1 MAGASSPLTEW
12 PLFFFRR
19 THNIRTFT
27 FFTDEMRERGRCGV
41 ALGVGRKELVMVGVL
56 LTGTLLAV
64 LNLTML
70 SPALPAIMSDL
81 GVDATTAQWL
91 TSVYALVE
99 AVVIPLSAYLVGR
112 FTTRQLFITALSVFT
127 AGSLAA
133 AVAPNFWVLLLGR
146 IMQAACTGAV
156 MPMVFTVILLV
167 FPREKRGTAM
177 GVIGLIIGF
186 APAVGPSLSG
196 LLVDSVGWRALF
208 AIVTALGVVV
218 VVLAACL
225 LRNYGNF
232 ARTSFDKLSVALST
246 VGLVCLLYG
255 LSTFASTTN
264 MALTL
269 GLIAVGIVLVA
280 FYVRRQLKLP
290 EPMLN
295 VRILKTRPYATAAC
309 VVIIVQAALLGTEVI
324 TPLYIQGTLGFTA
337 TMSGL
342 AMLPGAVIGA
352 FTGLVSGRLFDRFGV
367 RKVAV
372 PGVLVAVLGASGLA
386 RLGID
391 ANFIT
396 VVLTYTTLVIGLQFT
411 MTPLNT
417 WGVNSLDNR
426 VIQHAQGLSNT
437 MNQVAG
443 SFGTAVL
450 VSVSALAPLVAPDAP
465 AAEQAY
471 LGEHMAYCTTF
482 GLMCV
487 AALVI
492 IFLVRNRP
500 AAAGVMAATPT
511 ERGEEPVDYAA
522 GISGVTVD
530 GTTGESWDSARTYTA
545 AEVMNREPVCAADTA
560 TMAEVIRLMDAN
572 QTSGLPVVSASGDL
586 VGFVSDGDVA
596 SYLGKTEIA
605 LVDSTLLNGYRYIDD
620 EDAATRLRELMGLSV
635 MAVATRRVISV
646 EASTPV
652 DEVCALFA
660 AKRIKKVPVVQ
671 NGKLVGAL
679 SRRNIMRSLVEAID
693 LLEK

>member
-1 MAGASSPLTEW
+1 M
-12 PLFFFRR
+12 
-19 THNIRTFT
+19 
-27 FFTDEMRERGRCGV
+27 GV
-41 ALGVGRKELVMVGVL
+41 SRKDMVMVAVL

-70 SPALPAIMSDL
+70 SPALPSIMEDL
-81 GVDATTAQWL
+81 QVSATTAQWL

-112 FTTRQLFITALSVFT
+112 FTTRQLYISALSVFT

-133 AVAPNFWVLLLGR
+133 ALAPNFWVLLLGR

-208 AIVTALGVVV
+208 AIVTTLGVVV
-218 VVLAACL
+218 VVLSACL
-225 LRNYGNF
+225 LRNYGDF
-232 ARTSFDKLSVALST
+232 ARTTFDKLSVALST

-255 LSTFASTTN
+255 LSTFASTEN
-264 MALTL
+264 MAMALA
-269 GLIAVGIVLVA
+269 LIAVGIVFVVL
-280 FYVRRQLKLP
+280 YVRRQLKLP
-290 EPMLN
+290 QPMLN
-295 VRILKTRPYATAAC
+295 VRILKTRQYATAAC
-309 VVIIVQAALLGTEVI
+309 VIIIVQASLLGTEVI

-352 FTGLVSGRLFDRFGV
+352 FTGLISGRLFDRFGV

-386 RLGID
+386 SLGID
-391 ANFIT
+391 ATFIKVMLT
-396 VVLTYTTLVIGLQFT
+396 VTTLIIGLQFT

-426 VIQHAQGLSNT
+426 VIQHAQALSNT

-443 SFGTAVL
+443 SFGTALL
-450 VSVSALAPLVAPDAP
+450 VSVAALAPMVAPEASAFD
-465 AAEQAY
+465 QSY

-492 IFLVRNRP
+492 IFLVRDRKRG
-500 AAAGVMAATPT
+500 AAVTAVQ
-511 ERGEEPVDYAA
+511 RGEEATDYAA

-530 GTTGESWDSARTYTA
+530 GTTDEPLGGERVYVASD
-545 AEVMNREPVCAADTA
+545 VMNREPVCARDTD
-560 TMAEVIRLMDAN
+560 TMGSVIRLMAAD
-572 QTSGLPVVSASGDL
+572 QTSGVPVVNEAGEL
-586 VGFVSDGDVA
+586 VGFVTDGDVA
-596 SYLGKTEIA
+596 AYLGNAEISLA
-605 LVDSTLLNGYRYIDD
+605 DATLNIYRYVDD
-620 EDAATRLRELMGLSV
+620 EAEMDRLKDLVKLNV
-635 MAVATRRVISV
+635 MNVATKRVVSV
-646 EASTPV
+646 EWDTPV
-652 DEVCALFA
+652 DVVCQLFA
-660 AKRIKKVPVVQ
+660 AKRIKKVPVVRD
-671 NGKLVGAL
+671 GKLVGAL
-679 SRRNIMRSLVEAID
+679 SRRNIMSSLAEAIE

>member
-1 MAGASSPLTEW
+1 M
-12 PLFFFRR
+12 
-19 THNIRTFT
+19 
-27 FFTDEMRERGRCGV
+27 

-70 SPALPAIMSDL
+70 SPALPAIMAAL
-81 GVDATTAQWL
+81 EVDATTAQWL

-133 AVAPNFWVLLLGR
+133 ALAPNFWVLLLGR

-218 VVLAACL
+218 VLLAVRL
-225 LRNYGNF
+225 LRNYGDF
-232 ARTSFDKLSVALST
+232 ARTTFDKLSVALST

-280 FYVRRQLKLP
+280 LYVRRQLKLP

-295 VRILKTRPYATAAC
+295 VRILKARPYATAAC
-309 VVIIVQAALLGTEVI
+309 VIIIVQASLLGCEVI

-372 PGVLVAVLGASGLA
+372 PGVIVAVLGASGLA

-391 ANFIT
+391 ASFIT

-450 VSVSALAPLVAPDAP
+450 VSVSALAPLVAPDLP

-492 IFLVRNRP
+492 IFLVRNRST
-500 AAAGVMAATPT
+500 AAATPA
-511 ERGEEPVDYAA
+511 ERGEEPVDFAA
-522 GISGVTVD
+522 GISGVAVD
-530 GTTGESWDSARTYTA
+530 GTADEVLDGAPGRDRVYLASD
-545 AEVMNREPVCAADTA
+545 VMNREPACARETDTMGA
-560 TMAEVIRLMDAN
+560 VVRLMADN
-572 QTSGLPVVSASGDL
+572 QTSGVPVVNEAGDL
-586 VGFVSDGDVA
+586 VGFVTDGDVA
-596 SYLGKTEIA
+596 AYLGRTEISLA
-605 LVDSTLLNGYRYIDD
+605 DATLNIYRYVD
-620 EDAATRLRELMGLSV
+620 DAAEMDRLKELIGLNV
-635 MAVATRRVISV
+635 MNVATKRVVSV
-646 EASTPV
+646 EWDTPV
-652 DEVCALFA
+652 DEVCQLFA
-660 AKRIKKVPVVQ
+660 SRRIKKVPVVRD
-671 NGKLVGAL
+671 GKLVGAL
-679 SRRNIMRSLVEAID
+679 SRRNIMTSLAEAIE

>member
-1 MAGASSPLTEW
+1 M
-12 PLFFFRR
+12 
-19 THNIRTFT
+19 
-27 FFTDEMRERGRCGV
+27 

-70 SPALPAIMSDL
+70 SPALPAIMADL
-81 GVDATTAQWL
+81 HVDATTAQWL

-99 AVVIPLSAYLVGR
+99 AVIIPLSAYLVGR
-112 FTTRQLFITALSVFT
+112 FTTRQLFISALSVFT

-133 AVAPNFWVLLLGR
+133 ALAPNFWVLLLGR
-146 IMQAACTGAV
+146 ILQAACTGAV

-208 AIVTALGVVV
+208 AIVTVLGVVV
-218 VVLAACL
+218 VGLSARL
-225 LRNYGNF
+225 LRNYGDF
-232 ARTSFDKLSVALST
+232 ARTTFDKLSVALST

-255 LSTFASTTN
+255 LSTFASTDN

-269 GLIAVGIVLVA
+269 GLIVVGIVLVA
-280 FYVRRQLKLP
+280 LYARRQLKLP

-309 VVIIVQAALLGTEVI
+309 VIIIVQAALLGCEVI
-324 TPLYIQGTLGFTA
+324 TPLYIQGTLGFSA
-337 TMSGL
+337 TMSGV

-396 VVLTYTTLVIGLQFT
+396 VVLTYTTLVVGLQFT

-426 VIQHAQGLSNT
+426 MIQHAQGLSNT

-450 VSVSALAPLVAPDAP
+450 VSVSALAPWVAPEAS
-465 AAEQAY
+465 AFEQAY
-471 LGEHMAYCTTF
+471 IGEHMAYTTTF
-482 GLMCV
+482 ALMVV

-492 IFLVRNRP
+492 ICFVRNRRNDK
-500 AAAGVMAATPT
+500 AAAAATAV
-511 ERGEEPVDYAA
+511 ERGEELTDYAA
-522 GISGVTVD
+522 GISGVAVD
-530 GTTGESWDSARTYTA
+530 AARDEAIDENRIYVA
-545 AEVMNREPVCAADTA
+545 SDVMNREPVCVGDSA
-560 TMAEVIRLMDAN
+560 TMEEVIRLMDAN
-572 QTSGLPVVSASGDL
+572 QTSGLPVVNDAGDL

-605 LVDSTLLNGYRYIDD
+605 LVDSTLRNGYRYIDD
-620 EDAATRLRELMGLSV
+620 EAALTRLKELMALNV
-635 MAVATRRVISV
+635 MAVATHRVVSV
-646 EASTPV
+646 EASTPI
-652 DEVCALFA
+652 DEVCTLFA
-660 AKRIKKVPVVQ
+660 TKRIKKVPVVEG
-671 NGKLVGAL
+671 GKLVGAL

-693 LLEK
+693 ILER

>member
-1 MAGASSPLTEW
+1 M
-12 PLFFFRR
+12 
-19 THNIRTFT
+19 
-27 FFTDEMRERGRCGV
+27 

-70 SPALPAIMSDL
+70 SPALPAIMADL
-81 GVDATTAQWL
+81 HVDATTAQWL

-99 AVVIPLSAYLVGR
+99 AVIIPLSAYLVGR
-112 FTTRQLFITALSVFT
+112 FTTRQLFISALSVFT

-133 AVAPNFWVLLLGR
+133 ALAPNFWVLLLGR
-146 IMQAACTGAV
+146 ILQAACTGAV

-208 AIVTALGVVV
+208 AIVTVLGVVV
-218 VVLAACL
+218 VGLSARL
-225 LRNYGNF
+225 LRNYGDF
-232 ARTSFDKLSVALST
+232 ARTTFDKLSVALST

-255 LSTFASTTN
+255 LSTFASTDN

-269 GLIAVGIVLVA
+269 GLIALGMVLVA
-280 FYVRRQLKLP
+280 LYARRQLKLP

-309 VVIIVQAALLGTEVI
+309 VIIIVQAALLGCEVI
-324 TPLYIQGTLGFTA
+324 TPLYMQGTLGFSA
-337 TMSGL
+337 TMSGV

-386 RLGID
+386 RLGMD
-391 ANFIT
+391 AGFIA
-396 VVLTYTTLVIGLQFT
+396 VVLTYTTLVVGLQFT

-426 VIQHAQGLSNT
+426 MIQHAQGLSNT

-450 VSVSALAPLVAPDAP
+450 VSVSALAPWVAPEAS
-465 AAEQAY
+465 AFEQAY
-471 LGEHMAYCTTF
+471 IGEHMAYTTTF
-482 GLMCV
+482 ALMVV

-492 IFLVRNRP
+492 ICFVRNRRNDK
-500 AAAGVMAATPT
+500 AAAAATAV
-511 ERGEEPVDYAA
+511 ERGEELTDYAA
-522 GISGVTVD
+522 GISGVAVD
-530 GTTGESWDSARTYTA
+530 AARDEAIDENRIYVA
-545 AEVMNREPVCAADTA
+545 SDVMNREPVCVGDSA
-560 TMAEVIRLMDAN
+560 TMEEVIRLMDAN
-572 QTSGLPVVSASGDL
+572 QTSGLPVVNDAGDL

-605 LVDSTLLNGYRYIDD
+605 LVDSTLRNGYRYIDD
-620 EDAATRLRELMGLSV
+620 EAALTRLKELMALNV
-635 MAVATRRVISV
+635 MAVATHRVVSV
-646 EASTPV
+646 EASTPI
-652 DEVCALFA
+652 DEVCTLFA
-660 AKRIKKVPVVQ
+660 TKRIKKVPVVEG
-671 NGKLVGAL
+671 GKLVGAL

-693 LLEK
+693 ILER

>member
-1 MAGASSPLTEW
+1 
-12 PLFFFRR
+12 
-19 THNIRTFT
+19 
-27 FFTDEMRERGRCGV
+27 
-41 ALGVGRKELVMVGVL
+41 
-56 LTGTLLAV
+56 
-64 LNLTML
+64 
-70 SPALPAIMSDL
+70 
-81 GVDATTAQWL
+81 
-91 TSVYALVE
+91 
-99 AVVIPLSAYLVGR
+99 
-112 FTTRQLFITALSVFT
+112 
-127 AGSLAA
+127 
-133 AVAPNFWVLLLGR
+133 
-146 IMQAACTGAV
+146 
-156 MPMVFTVILLV
+156 
-167 FPREKRGTAM
+167 
-177 GVIGLIIGF
+177 
-186 APAVGPSLSG
+186 
-196 LLVDSVGWRALF
+196 
-208 AIVTALGVVV
+208 
-218 VVLAACL
+218 
-225 LRNYGNF
+225 
-232 ARTSFDKLSVALST
+232 
-246 VGLVCLLYG
+246 
-255 LSTFASTTN
+255 
-264 MALTL
+264 
-269 GLIAVGIVLVA
+269 
-280 FYVRRQLKLP
+280 
-290 EPMLN
+290 MLN

>member
-1 MAGASSPLTEW
+1 M
-12 PLFFFRR
+12 
-19 THNIRTFT
+19 
-27 FFTDEMRERGRCGV
+27 GV
-41 ALGVGRKELVMVGVL
+41 SRKDMVMVAVL

-70 SPALPAIMSDL
+70 SPALPSIMEDL
-81 GVDATTAQWL
+81 QVSATTAQWL

-112 FTTRQLFITALSVFT
+112 FTTRQLYISALSVFT

-133 AVAPNFWVLLLGR
+133 ALAPNFWVLLLGR

-208 AIVTALGVVV
+208 AIVTTLGVVV
-218 VVLAACL
+218 VVLSACL
-225 LRNYGNF
+225 LRNYGDF
-232 ARTSFDKLSVALST
+232 ARTTFDKLSVALST

-255 LSTFASTTN
+255 LSTFASTEN
-264 MALTL
+264 MAMTL
-269 GLIAVGIVLVA
+269 ALIAVGIVFVVL
-280 FYVRRQLKLP
+280 YVRRQLKLP
-290 EPMLN
+290 QPMLN
-295 VRILKTRPYATAAC
+295 VRILKTRQYATAAC
-309 VVIIVQAALLGTEVI
+309 VIIIVQASLLGTEVI

-352 FTGLVSGRLFDRFGV
+352 FTGLISGRLFDRFGV

-386 RLGID
+386 SLGID
-391 ANFIT
+391 ATFIKVMLT
-396 VVLTYTTLVIGLQFT
+396 VTTLIIGLQFT

-426 VIQHAQGLSNT
+426 VIQHAQALSNT

-443 SFGTAVL
+443 SFGTALL
-450 VSVSALAPLVAPDAP
+450 VSVAALAPMVAPEASAFD
-465 AAEQAY
+465 QSY

-492 IFLVRNRP
+492 IFLVRDRKRG
-500 AAAGVMAATPT
+500 AAVTAVQ
-511 ERGEEPVDYAA
+511 RGEEATDYAA

-530 GTTGESWDSARTYTA
+530 GTTDEPLGGERAYVASD
-545 AEVMNREPVCAADTA
+545 VMNREPVCARDTD
-560 TMAEVIRLMDAN
+560 TMGSVIRLMAAD
-572 QTSGLPVVSASGDL
+572 QTSGVPVVNEAGEL
-586 VGFVSDGDVA
+586 VGFVTDGDVA
-596 SYLGKTEIA
+596 AYLGKAEISLA
-605 LVDSTLLNGYRYIDD
+605 DATLNIYRYVDD
-620 EDAATRLRELMGLSV
+620 EAEMDRLKDLVKLNV
-635 MAVATRRVISV
+635 MNVATKRVVSV
-646 EASTPV
+646 EWDTPV
-652 DEVCALFA
+652 DVVCQLFA
-660 AKRIKKVPVVQ
+660 AKRIKKVPVVRD
-671 NGKLVGAL
+671 GKLVGAL
-679 SRRNIMRSLVEAID
+679 SRRNIMASLAEAID

>member
-1 MAGASSPLTEW
+1 M
-12 PLFFFRR
+12 
-19 THNIRTFT
+19 
-27 FFTDEMRERGRCGV
+27 

-620 EDAATRLRELMGLSV
+620 EDAATRLRELMGLNV

-646 EASTPV
+646 EATTPV

>member
-1 MAGASSPLTEW
+1 M
-12 PLFFFRR
+12 
-19 THNIRTFT
+19 
-27 FFTDEMRERGRCGV
+27 

-146 IMQAACTGAV
+146 IMQAACTSAV

-671 NGKLVGAL
+671 DGKLVGAL

>member
-1 MAGASSPLTEW
+1 M
-12 PLFFFRR
+12 
-19 THNIRTFT
+19 
-27 FFTDEMRERGRCGV
+27 

-99 AVVIPLSAYLVGR
+99 AVIIPLSAYLVGR

-671 NGKLVGAL
+671 DGKLVGAL

>member
-1 MAGASSPLTEW
+1 
-12 PLFFFRR
+12 
-19 THNIRTFT
+19 
-27 FFTDEMRERGRCGV
+27 
-41 ALGVGRKELVMVGVL
+41 
-56 LTGTLLAV
+56 
-64 LNLTML
+64 ML
-70 SPALPAIMSDL
+70 SPALPAIMGDL

-112 FTTRQLFITALSVFT
+112 FTTRQLFIAALSVFT

-246 VGLVCLLYG
+246 VGLACLLYG

-264 MALTL
+264 MVLTL

-352 FTGLVSGRLFDRFGV
+352 FTGTCVRAPVRSFRCAEGGGARRARGRAWELRAWRVS
-367 RKVAV
+367 
-372 PGVLVAVLGASGLA
+372 ASML
-386 RLGID
+386 
-391 ANFIT
+391 NFIT

-417 WGVNSLDNR
+417 WVRELAGQPRDPACPGAFQHHEPGGGLLRHGGARVGV
-426 VIQHAQGLSNT
+426 G
-437 MNQVAG
+437 
-443 SFGTAVL
+443 FG
-450 VSVSALAPLVAPDAP
+450 ALGGTRR
-465 AAEQAY
+465 
-471 LGEHMAYCTTF
+471 LGRRGRPTWAEHMAYCTTF

-500 AAAGVMAATPT
+500 AASAGAAAATPT
-511 ERGEEPVDYAA
+511 ERGEEPCARTPA
-522 GISGVTVD
+522 GTSGVTVD
-530 GTTGESWDSARTYTA
+530 STTGEARGIP
-545 AEVMNREPVCAADTA
+545 R
-560 TMAEVIRLMDAN
+560 
-572 QTSGLPVVSASGDL
+572 
-586 VGFVSDGDVA
+586 
-596 SYLGKTEIA
+596 A
-605 LVDSTLLNGYRYIDD
+605 L
-620 EDAATRLRELMGLSV
+620 
-635 MAVATRRVISV
+635 TRR
-646 EASTPV
+646 P
-652 DEVCALFA
+652 
-660 AKRIKKVPVVQ
+660 R
-671 NGKLVGAL
+671 
-679 SRRNIMRSLVEAID
+679 
-693 LLEK
+693 

>member
-1 MAGASSPLTEW
+1 M
-12 PLFFFRR
+12 
-19 THNIRTFT
+19 
-27 FFTDEMRERGRCGV
+27 

-99 AVVIPLSAYLVGR
+99 AVIIPLSAYLVGR

>member
-1 MAGASSPLTEW
+1 M
-12 PLFFFRR
+12 
-19 THNIRTFT
+19 
-27 FFTDEMRERGRCGV
+27 

-530 GTTGESWDSARTYTA
+530 GTTGESWDSVRTYTA